1 MNKSF
6 KISTEITDKQVQA
19 LVVGLLEQHL
29 GKSKADKQGNNV
41 FMCPVCNHRKPKLA
55 VNIQTGKYNCWT
67 CTPPTK
73 GSKPDSLLKKVKASS
88 ESIKQMRSYY
98 NMKTFAKDLEEKENK
113 SVELPK
119 EYVDLSSCSNN
130 LACKKAINYLKSRGL
145 SDLDIKK
152 YKIGFCET
160 GKYRNRIIVPSYDVD
175 GKLNYFVAR
184 SIMLKEKRAYDA
196 PSVNKSEIIGF
207 EYYINWN
214 VPVVLCEGVFDA
226 MAIKRNAIPL
236 FGKTISRRLMKKL
249 VESEVKTVYI
259 ALDKDAVKQAM
270 DYVEQLVNYGKEVY
284 QIDLEDKDPSVIGFK
299 DMVKLLQKAK
309 PVNQEDLFYKKMQ
322 MILAKI

>member
-1 MNKSF
+1 
-6 KISTEITDKQVQA
+6 
-19 LVVGLLEQHL
+19 
-29 GKSKADKQGNNV
+29 
-41 FMCPVCNHRKPKLA
+41 
-55 VNIQTGKYNCWT
+55 
-67 CTPPTK
+67 
-73 GSKPDSLLKKVKASS
+73 
-88 ESIKQMRSYY
+88 MRSYY
-98 NMKTFAKDLEEKENK
+98 NMKTFAKDLEETENK

-119 EYVDLSSCSNN
+119 ECVDLSSCNNN

-152 YKIGFCET
+152 YRIGFCET

-184 SIMLKEKRAYDA
+184 SIMLNEKRAYDA

-207 EYYINWN
+207 EYYINWK

-236 FGKTISRRLMKKL
+236 FGKTISKRLMKKL

-309 PVNQEDLFYKKMQ
+309 PVKQEDLFYKKMQ